1 MMHCKPA
8 HTASHLHVA
17 SLQCAL
23 MFHISRSAQMMRY
36 FFFLLFSLSLFSC
49 ASPPPQVPYL
59 RDLLPELTLI
69 AGKMDS
75 LLISDLFYAEH
86 YDAVFEPNPYIQ
98 VEYDPA
104 SRWIRFRPSADFE
117 GYTLLA
123 FRHGSAIYRFPVK
136 VKRLTLHTFRYV
148 PTGEAK
154 QVFVM
159 GNFNDWN
166 RTSLPM
172 QRLPDGSFVLTQAFD
187 AGQYQYKFVV
197 DGAEVL
203 DERNPHKVPNGF
215 GGYNSV
221 LTIAPRR
228 SEKAYLHIA
237 TMKRKGD
244 ETELAFVF
252 ERDSASSKLLSQHI
266 IALIDNQLLG
276 ARQLTIVENRIVV
289 RLRGSD
295 VIGEKVLRLAV
306 SQDGVTTPMQTV
318 FLFNGLPI
326 GAPESARART
336 SNLARESTPKPFN
349 WRDAIIYSIIIDRFA
364 NGDSSNDRPLV
375 HDSLFPPANYFGG
388 DFRGIIQKLDEG
400 YFDSL
405 GVNVLWLSPVNKH
418 PERAHREY
426 PPPHRYYSG
435 YHGYWP
441 VSATEV
447 EPRFG
452 DMDLL
457 RRLIAKAHRRGM
469 KVILDFIA
477 HHTHIDHPFY
487 QQHPEWFGTLDLP
500 DGRKNLRLWDEHRL
514 TTWFEPYLPS
524 FDYSVKTALD
534 TMSSNAVWWLQQTDA
549 DGFRHDAVK
558 HVPNDFWRET
568 TRKIKRD
575 IQIPQKRRI
584 YQIGETFGS
593 YDLVKSYICNGQLDA
608 QFNFNLFY
616 TARRV
621 FLSPTESFASLAA
634 ELQKTF
640 EVYGVQNLTGNLM
653 DSHDQVRYIAFA
665 DGDFDLNER
674 TPKGLSAQ
682 DAAWLAPPQVDSPTS
697 YDKTKLYLA
706 YLLTIPGIPTIYYG
720 DEIGLTG
727 AADPDNRRPM
737 RFGAALTE
745 LEKRMLTDVQH
756 LIKLRVQHSALRY
769 GDFQTLLATESC
781 FAYLR
786 CDFNER
792 ILVVLNKSA
801 TSHTVAVRLPRL
813 YKATKAVN
821 LLQGTALEIADSHL
835 TLTLPAFGY
844 AVLALE

>member
-1 MMHCKPA
+1 MQYILPYLF
-8 HTASHLHVA
+8 T
-17 SLQCAL
+17 CAVTL
-23 MFHISRSAQMMRY
+23 G
-36 FFFLLFSLSLFSC
+36 LFSC
-49 ASPPPQVPYL
+49 APPPPQMPYL
-59 RDLLPELTLI
+59 RDLLPELTLV
-69 AGKMDS
+69 AGKTDS
-75 LLISDLFYAEH
+75 VLISDLFYAERYDAEFETNPHIQVH
-86 YDAVFEPNPYIQ
+86 YDTATKWLVLTP
-98 VEYDPA
+98 
-104 SRWIRFRPSADFE
+104 RADFE

-123 FRHGSAIYRFPVK
+123 FRHGTAIYRFPIK
-136 VKRLTLHTFRYV
+136 VKRLTEHTFRYV
-148 PTGEAK
+148 PKGAVK
-154 QVFVM
+154 QVCVM

-172 QRLPDGSFVLTQAFD
+172 QQEPDGSFTLTRTFD
-187 AGQYQYKFVV
+187 EGEYQYKFVV
-197 DGAEVL
+197 DGKEVI
-203 DERNPHKVPNGF
+203 DESNLHKVPNGF

-221 LTIAPRR
+221 LTIKPRR
-228 SEKAYLHIA
+228 ANNAYLHIA
-237 TMKRKGD
+237 SMKRKGD

-252 ERDSASSKLLSQHI
+252 ECDSAASKLRSQHV
-266 IALIDNQLLG
+266 IALIGNQLLG

-289 RLRGSD
+289 RLRGND
-295 VIGEKVLRLAV
+295 MIGEKVLRLAV
-306 SQDGVTTPMQTV
+306 SQEGVTTPMQTV
-318 FLFNGLPI
+318 FLFNGLPM
-326 GAPESARART
+326 GTPESSRIRT
-336 SNLARESTPKPFN
+336 SNLARETAQQSFN
-349 WRDAIIYSIIIDRFA
+349 WHDAIIYSIITDRFA
-364 NGDSSNDRPLV
+364 NGDSTNDKPLV
-375 HDSLFPPANYFGG
+375 HDSLFAPANYFGG

-418 PERAHREY
+418 PERPHREY

-452 DMDLL
+452 DMELL
-457 RRLIAKAHRRGM
+457 RRLIAKAHRRGI

-477 HHTHIDHPFY
+477 HHVHIDHPFY
-487 QQHPEWFGTLDLP
+487 QHHPEWFGKLDLP

-524 FDYSVKTALD
+524 FDYTSKLALD

-558 HVPNDFWRET
+558 HVPNAFWRET
-568 TRKIKRD
+568 TRKIKQA
-575 IQIPQKRRI
+575 IQIPEKRHI

-593 YDLVKSYICNGQLDA
+593 YELVKSYINNGQLDA

-621 FLSPTESFASLAA
+621 FLSPNESFASLEA
-634 ELQKTF
+634 ELRKTF
-640 EVYGVQNLTGNLM
+640 EVYGTQNLTGNLM
-653 DSHDQVRYIAFA
+653 DSHDQVRYIALA
-665 DGDFDLNER
+665 DGDLDLNER

-682 DAAWLAPPQVDSPTS
+682 DAAWLAPPKVDSPTS

-737 RFGAALTE
+737 RFGNDLSD
-745 LEKRMLTDVQH
+745 LEKKMLTDVQR
-756 LIKLRVQHSALRY
+756 LIKLRSSHSALRY
-769 GDFQTLLATESC
+769 GDFQTLLANESC

-792 ILVVLNKSA
+792 VLIVLNKSNVA
-801 TSHTVAVRLPRL
+801 QTVEVSLPSL
-813 YKATKAVN
+813 YKASKAIN
-821 LLQGTALEIADSHL
+821 LLNADEVHIAESKL
-835 TLTLPAFGY
+835 RLTLPAFGY
-844 AVLALE
+844 RVLAIE